1 MPVISEKGCHL
12 PAVVISTCIME
23 TSSLLSADQLQKMG
37 IALDIILDAI
47 WSLLSCALQSIVSC
61 YMASQALDS
70 LKGIMKWWTRWL
82 RTRQRPS
89 IFLAAYFH
97 YCFWALPW
105 VRQRAKHPRED
116 LDTGNYL
123 KNSEMIFFYL
133 MQSLALPSVLYS
145 TSLNFPAERWL
156 LLWEGGTKSC
166 VSSCCAAAQQLVTFL
181 SCWWPAVL
189 IPGDL
194 CHLFTCTSL
203 ISRILLLQDLFS
215 TESVHLLALLA
226 AGPQFFQN
234 QKVW

>member
-145 TSLNFPAERWL
+145 TSLNFPSQQRDGCCSGKGAQ
-156 LLWEGGTKSC
+156 KV
-166 VSSCCAAAQQLVTFL
+166 VSVPAVQLP
-181 SCWWPAVL
+181 SSWWP
-189 IPGDL
+189 
-194 CHLFTCTSL
+194 
-203 ISRILLLQDLFS
+203 FS
-215 TESVHLLALLA
+215 A
-226 AGPQFFQN
+226 AGDQLCWSLGISAICLHAPPWSPGSSYFRIFSPLR
-234 QKVW
+234 VFTF